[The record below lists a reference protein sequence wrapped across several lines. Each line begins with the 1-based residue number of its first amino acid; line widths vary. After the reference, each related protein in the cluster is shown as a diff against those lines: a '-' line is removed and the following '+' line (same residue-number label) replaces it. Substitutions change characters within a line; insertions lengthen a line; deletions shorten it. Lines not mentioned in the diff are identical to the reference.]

1 MRSISVAL
9 SAALMGVGV
18 AGTVAMAPSAMAY
31 DPSINGTYTATA
43 VGSWARSRQVF
54 HQEAVVRS
62 TWKIT
67 TSCVHRLRLHRQVVS
82 DQGWTAP
89 LKMFDGLNWY
99 LKREIPDWERCPDG
113 SSHPGDGLHHFYPA
127 NPETGEISFGSSVLA
142 GRDNTIGTERRLR
155 AKHPLDIEQP
165 LRLDKIS

>member
-9 SAALMGVGV
+9 SAALVGVGV

-31 DPSINGTYTATA
+31 DPSINGTYTATV

-67 TSCVHRLRLHRQVVS
+67 TSCSTAYDCTGQSSATRVGPHR
-82 DQGWTAP
+82 
-89 LKMFDGLNWY
+89 
-99 LKREIPDWERCPDG
+99 
-113 SSHPGDGLHHFYPA
+113 
-127 NPETGEISFGSSVLA
+127 
-142 GRDNTIGTERRLR
+142 
-155 AKHPLDIEQP
+155 
-165 LRLDKIS
+165 